1 MRKIATLLSVL
12 VLILLIS
19 CNSTETVSSK
29 PNVIIIM
36 TDDQGNNLGCLG
48 NPWLKTPHID
58 ELYNESVRLTNFHQD
73 MLCTPSRASLMTGR
87 YPIRTGAWRTS
98 RGRTNL
104 RAEEV
109 TIAEVFRENGY
120 RTGQFGKWHLGDTWP
135 FRPQDQ
141 GFEEVVGHLCG
152 GISQISDH
160 WGNDYFDD
168 TYHHNGIPTQY
179 EGYCTDVFFG
189 EAIRF
194 IRENKDQPFLV
205 YISPNIAHLPNIVGE
220 EYSRPYE
227 EMGLDKGQTI
237 YYGMITNLDENMGRL
252 LDFLKEEGL
261 HENTILAFTTDDG
274 PQKVG
279 QQFDEGGWALEHGFN
294 AGQRGGKGSGYE
306 GGHRLFSFVRWPA
319 GGVGGGKEIS
329 PLTSVMDVLPTMMD
343 LCEITPMADLDLDGI
358 SFKPALYGKELQG
371 NSERTLVISKF
382 RIEKMDSLEGN
393 LCVMYQ
399 DWRLVNNRELY
410 NVKNDPAQT
419 KDMASSYPEIV
430 ERIRGNYADWLE
442 HATKTINEPV
452 RFVLGDDRARKI
464 SLTTQDSYVLKGN
477 SVFAQRHVLIL
488 SSSNAS
494 WKVTFAQDG
503 KYRFKLSRYPL
514 YTGYAFNKNV
524 SNDEIDF
531 DASMAKLSVGGQVV
545 QKNISPSDNYVDFE
559 LAVEAGD
566 SDLQTWLISSD
577 GNDIPSYYVDVEILE

>member
-1 MRKIATLLSVL
+1 
-12 VLILLIS
+12 
-19 CNSTETVSSK
+19 
-29 PNVIIIM
+29 
-36 TDDQGNNLGCLG
+36 
-48 NPWLKTPHID
+48 
-58 ELYNESVRLTNFHQD
+58 
-73 MLCTPSRASLMTGR
+73 
-87 YPIRTGAWRTS
+87 
-98 RGRTNL
+98 
-104 RAEEV
+104 
-109 TIAEVFRENGY
+109 
-120 RTGQFGKWHLGDTWP
+120 
-135 FRPQDQ
+135 
-141 GFEEVVGHLCG
+141 
-152 GISQISDH
+152 
-160 WGNDYFDD
+160 
-168 TYHHNGIPTQY
+168 
-179 EGYCTDVFFG
+179 
-189 EAIRF
+189 
-194 IRENKDQPFLV
+194 
-205 YISPNIAHLPNIVGE
+205 
-220 EYSRPYE
+220 
-227 EMGLDKGQTI
+227 
-237 YYGMITNLDENMGRL
+237 
-252 LDFLKEEGL
+252 
-261 HENTILAFTTDDG
+261 
-274 PQKVG
+274 
-279 QQFDEGGWALEHGFN
+279 
-294 AGQRGGKGSGYE
+294 
-306 GGHRLFSFVRWPA
+306 
-319 GGVGGGKEIS
+319 
-329 PLTSVMDVLPTMMD
+329 
-343 LCEITPMADLDLDGI
+343 
-358 SFKPALYGKELQG
+358 
-371 NSERTLVISKF
+371 
-382 RIEKMDSLEGN
+382 MDSLEGN